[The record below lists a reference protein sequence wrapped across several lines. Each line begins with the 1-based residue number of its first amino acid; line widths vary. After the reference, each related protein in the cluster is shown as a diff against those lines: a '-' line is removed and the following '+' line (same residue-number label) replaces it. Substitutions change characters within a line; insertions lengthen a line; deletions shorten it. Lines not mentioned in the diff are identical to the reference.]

1 MDKATR
7 RAVAI
12 GIAAIVAV
20 LVLVLVVIPY
30 FNDPDKDAPK
40 CESTLDCGHL
50 KECSDKNKCVSIK
63 CSVDKPCP
71 EGAIC
76 FDGRCTPFSLGCGPN
91 TPCPAGQKCQKGV
104 CVTSA
109 EEGGCLSSADCGL
122 GATCEDGK
130 CTQIGQSMT
139 MDAFAPNNDRVY
151 PTLLQSIA
159 PVLPART
166 VVPNF
171 YSDSTE
177 TISPPSV
184 QQPSDDDEFVWDYP
198 IGPEVPSEPVTGGD
212 LKDAPANQVTVSS
225 TRQSMTGPAMMKED
239 GEIQQLNIFIGTT
252 PISDSSM
259 SYDGMTLR
267 DQDDNVIVSFRVN
280 GRVVKKSNVEPRQS
294 FNGPSTRQDNPSHVR
309 LVTVDCSNS
318 PIRVK
323 RGDKV
328 DALIRSSNPIRA
340 KVNRSSNLVQ
350 GSLRVYHPN
359 GCF

>member
-1 MDKATR
+1 MDKTTR

-12 GIAAIVAV
+12 GIAAIVAA
-20 LVLVLVVIPY
+20 LVLVLVIIPY

-40 CESTLDCGHL
+40 CKSTLDCGYL
-50 KECSDKNKCVSIK
+50 KECSDENKCVSIK
-63 CSVDKPCP
+63 CSVNKPCP

-76 FDGRCTPFSLGCGPN
+76 FDGRCTPFSLGCGPD
-91 TPCPAGQKCQKGV
+91 TPCPAGQTCQKGV

-130 CTQIGQSMT
+130 CTQIGQAVT
-139 MDAFAPNNDRVY
+139 MDAPSPNNDRVY

-177 TISPPSV
+177 TAPL
-184 QQPSDDDEFVWDYP
+184 QPSEEEDELVWDYP
-198 IGPEVPSEPVTGGD
+198 IGPEVPSEPVIGD
-212 LKDAPANQVTVSS
+212 VKDSPANQVSILS

-239 GEIQQLNIFIGTT
+239 GQVQQLNIFIGTT

-259 SYDGMTLR
+259 SYNGMTLM
-267 DQDDNVIVSFRVN
+267 DEDDNVIVSFRVN
-280 GRVVKKSNVEPRQS
+280 GRVVKRTNVEPRQS
-294 FNGPSTRQDNPSHVR
+294 FNGPSTKQDNPSHVR
-309 LVTVDCSNS
+309 LVTVDCSDS

-328 DALIRSSNPIRA
+328 DAIIRSSNPIRA

-350 GSLRVYHPN
+350 GSLRVHHPN